1 MEASDL
7 RIRERSIMNR
17 LPYLMIAAGGTTVL
31 AIARLLEPS
40 KTGIGTHEQLGL
52 PACVFHRL
60 TGCACPS
67 CGLTTSFA
75 YAARFE
81 FWQALL
87 AQPFGLL
94 LFMLTVA
101 VIPVSVIFAY
111 RAVPVDR
118 WMHGRWTN
126 TVLVVMLVLYGVG
139 WVFKLVM

>member
-1 MEASDL
+1 M
-7 RIRERSIMNR
+7 MNR
-17 LPYLMIAAGGTTVL
+17 LPYLMIAAGGMSVL

-40 KTGIGTHEQLGL
+40 PTGVGTHEQLGM
-52 PACVFHRL
+52 PACVFHTL
-60 TGCACPS
+60 TGYPCPS

-94 LFMLTVA
+94 LFMLTLA
-101 VIPVSVIFAY
+101 VIPVSMVFAY
-111 RAVPVDR
+111 RRVPIEQ

-126 TVLVVMLVLYGVG
+126 TVLLAMLALYGVG
-139 WVFKLVM
+139 WAFKLVI